1 MAKTPSKLQLES
13 WLNAALAGATLEEV
27 CDDDGDLVEWWAENS
42 ECPGASAYGATPD
55 EARDKLREV
64 LAGWVE
70 LGQEL
75 GHPIPSFREGEIA
88 VTA

>member
-13 WLNAALAGATLEEV
+13 WLDAAIAGATGEEV
-27 CDDDGDLVEWWAENS
+27 CDDDGDLVGWWAENS
-42 ECPGASAYGATPD
+42 ECPGASAYGATPGD
-55 EARDKLREV
+55 AHDKLRGI

-70 LGQEL
+70 LGHEL
-75 GHPIPSFREGEIA
+75 CHPIPSFPEGEIA